1 MDTADRQRLD
11 FVENE
16 NGIGQIVHTPCGSR
30 PGAEQ
35 GFQKLHHGGEDHWRF
50 PVGRQEFSLPCFPH
64 GLDIRMVF
72 QYDGSGLFV
81 LFQNV
86 ADDFG
91 VLFDDGGIGN
101 DVNDTVQ
108 LVLHDVIYCETET

>member
-1 MDTADRQRLD
+1 
-11 FVENE
+11 
-16 NGIGQIVHTPCGSR
+16 
-30 PGAEQ
+30 
-35 GFQKLHHGGEDHWRF
+35 
-50 PVGRQEFSLPCFPH
+50 
-64 GLDIRMVF
+64 MVF

-86 ADDFG
+86 ADDVG
-91 VLFDDGGIGN
+91 VLFADGGLGN